1 MTDNDNILTEPQMHR
16 VYDVA
21 RRVNVLIEAV
31 EALRRQVEQH
41 IAAADGAD
49 PVEGK
54 DVCPKCGGSG
64 MIYCGWGEAEYCEC
78 RRDWKKEYEDAEE
91 AIGGLVDE
99 RDELRAERDALQ
111 AKVNKHEK
119 EMIDYIDAVGEL
131 ERRQTARLRAEV
143 EEHRR
148 HVATVMQRE
157 AALKREVERL
167 RRDAVDG
174 EVLDEYEEVTVPEL
188 EHERDQLRTERDA
201 AQARVAELEP
211 NAALGALVR
220 RVVETHKTVE
230 IVRSSTGYHDVLLN
244 GHIDVHGKRHAI
256 HGGGRKLDDALRA
269 ALGEGREEGE

>member
-21 RRVNVLIEAV
+21 RAVNVVNVKV

-99 RDELRAERDALQ
+99 RDELRAERDEAL
-111 AKVNKHEK
+111 
-119 EMIDYIDAVGEL
+119 
-131 ERRQTARLRAEV
+131 
-143 EEHRR
+143 
-148 HVATVMQRE
+148 
-157 AALKREVERL
+157 
-167 RRDAVDG
+167 
-174 EVLDEYEEVTVPEL
+174 
-188 EHERDQLRTERDA
+188 
-201 AQARVAELEP
+201 ARVAELEEQVATVFASRP
-211 NAALGALVR
+211 IKVR
-220 RVVETHKTVE
+220 DGYVFEAFRRSCEAIMAEWKRVC
-230 IVRSSTGYHDVLLN
+230 G
-244 GHIDVHGKRHAI
+244 
-256 HGGGRKLDDALRA
+256 
-269 ALGEGREEGE
+269 